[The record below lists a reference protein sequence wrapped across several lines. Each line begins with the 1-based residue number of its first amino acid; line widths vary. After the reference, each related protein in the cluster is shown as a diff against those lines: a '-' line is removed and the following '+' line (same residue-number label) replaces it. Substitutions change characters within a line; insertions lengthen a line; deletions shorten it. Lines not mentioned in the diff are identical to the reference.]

1 MMRVWI
7 NIFILIACAYGA
19 FGILDNTS
27 SQFTSAHWQFYLFA
41 VSPWVLLFGS
51 LKAWHR
57 SFVWRRMLDQR
68 QVSPVLSRGNHR
80 TEKTVQRTSVLEY
93 ASVLLLL
100 LALAAIFEQFSV
112 THIQWWIGSLVSTWI
127 VLRFVVKKVS

>member
-1 MMRVWI
+1 MMRVWV
-7 NIFILIACAYGA
+7 NILILFAYTYGA
-19 FGILDNTS
+19 YGILDNAS
-27 SQFTSAHWQFYLFA
+27 SPFTSAHWQFYLYA

-51 LKAWHR
+51 IKAWHR

-80 TEKTVQRTSVLEY
+80 NEKIVQRTSILEY
-93 ASVLLLL
+93 ASVLMLL

-112 THIQWWIGSLVSTWI
+112 AHIQWWIGSLVTTWI
-127 VLRFVVKKVS
+127 VLRFVVKKVA

>member
-7 NIFILIACAYGA
+7 NILILVACAYGA
-19 FGILDNTS
+19 YGILDRADG
-27 SQFTSAHWQFYLFA
+27 QFTSAHWQYYLYA

-51 LKAWHR
+51 IKAWHR
-57 SFVWRRMLDQR
+57 SFIWRRMLDQR
-68 QVSPVLSRGNHR
+68 QSPPVLSRGNHR
-80 TEKTVQRTSVLEY
+80 IERTIQRPSILEY
-93 ASVLLLL
+93 ASILMLL

-112 THIQWWIGSLVSTWI
+112 AHFQWWIGSLVTTWI

>member
-1 MMRVWI
+1 
-7 NIFILIACAYGA
+7 
-19 FGILDNTS
+19 
-27 SQFTSAHWQFYLFA
+27 
-41 VSPWVLLFGS
+41 
-51 LKAWHR
+51 
-57 SFVWRRMLDQR
+57 MLDQR

-112 THIQWWIGSLVSTWI
+112 AHIQWWIGSLVTTWI
-127 VLRFVVKKVS
+127 VLRFVVKKVA